1 MEKIIKTKKTKKGKV
16 GRKPLPADKRK
27 VHIQIYALP
36 KTAEKIQAYA
46 NKLLEEEGE
55 KREEPPI

>member
-1 MEKIIKTKKTKKGKV
+1 MEKIIKMKKGKV

-27 VHIQIYALP
+27 VHVQIYAPP
-36 KTAEKIQAYA
+36 KIAEKIQAYA
-46 NKLLEEEGE
+46 NKLLEEEGG

>member
-1 MEKIIKTKKTKKGKV
+1 MEKIIKTKKRKV

-27 VHIQIYALP
+27 VRIQIYALP

-46 NKLLEEEGE
+46 NKLLEEDE
-55 KREEPPI
+55 